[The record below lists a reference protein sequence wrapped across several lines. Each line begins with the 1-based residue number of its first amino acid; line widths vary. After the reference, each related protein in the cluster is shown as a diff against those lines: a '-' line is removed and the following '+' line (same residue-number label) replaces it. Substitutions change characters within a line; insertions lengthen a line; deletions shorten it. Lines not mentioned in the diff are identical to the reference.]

1 MPGSTFSHGWYYQ
14 PGLLRIGT
22 KGGTFS
28 PETLVPARSPG
39 LEVLLDR
46 DYSTVVQQCKY
57 IATSAKKNTPMY
69 HIISEYNTTA
79 H

>member
-1 MPGSTFSHGWYYQ
+1 MPDSTFSPGWYYL
-14 PGLLRIGT
+14 GLRTGT

-46 DYSTVVQQCKY
+46 
-57 IATSAKKNTPMY
+57 
-69 HIISEYNTTA
+69 EYNPLYSSEKMRRENRVSRELKTLG
-79 H
+79 